1 MWNVAATPVQ
11 AGTADHQAYMLGT
24 VRLPPLHS
32 APEYPRIE
40 LPVYGNLVPF
50 NYQEGAMQLPL
61 NLSETILATEE
72 NTTDGVVPFN
82 SQLLKWF
89 GNKQRFACAII
100 SFFPRR
106 FRMYHEPFLGSG
118 AVLGVLAPGRAEA
131 SDSFK
136 PLIDIWQMLRSNPEV
151 VKDWYRSRWLESQQG
166 DRVEKYE
173 QIKARYNERAN
184 AADFLFLVRAA
195 YGGVVRFRKVDG
207 YMSTPCGVHQ
217 PIHYRSFSFRVDA
230 WSERIRGARFYHRE
244 YEESLD
250 RAREGDVVYCD
261 PPYNHSQAILYGTQG
276 FSPDEMFRRIEAAKR
291 RGVFVALS
299 LDASKK
305 SGCTNCNYDIPSG
318 LFAREVAI
326 NCGRS
331 MLKRFQMGGQT
342 LEQEIVTD
350 RLLLTH

>member
-1 MWNVAATPVQ
+1 MQ
-11 AGTADHQAYMLGT
+11 
-24 VRLPPLHS
+24 
-32 APEYPRIE
+32 
-40 LPVYGNLVPF
+40 
-50 NYQEGAMQLPL
+50 QLPL
-61 NLSETILATEE
+61 SLREPILTDEE

-82 SQLLKWF
+82 SQLLKWV

-106 FRMYHEPFLGSG
+106 FRTYHEPFLGSG
-118 AVLGVLAPGRAEA
+118 AVLGVLAPRCAEA
-131 SDSFK
+131 ADSFK
-136 PLIDIWQMLRSNPEV
+136 PLIDIWQMLQSNPEV
-151 VKDWYRSRWLESQQG
+151 VKGWYRSRWLESQEG
-166 DRVEKYE
+166 NRVEKYE
-173 QIKARYNERAN
+173 QIKARYNGRAN

-195 YGGVVRFRKVDG
+195 YGGVVRFRKADG

-217 PIHYRSFSFRVDA
+217 PIHHSSFSRRVDA
-230 WSERIRGARFYHRE
+230 WSERIRGTRFCHRE

-250 RAREGDVVYCD
+250 RASEGDVVYCD
-261 PPYNHSQAILYGTQG
+261 PPYNHSQAILYGAQG
-276 FSPDEMFRRIEAAKR
+276 FCPDAMFRKIEVAKR

-299 LDASKK
+299 LDGSKK
-305 SGCTNCNYDIPSG
+305 SGGMNCNYDIPSG
-318 LFAREVAI
+318 LFAREVVV